1 MAPPSATRAPCLQL
15 RYDAAVPPS
24 PNGSASCNTFTLAA
38 YGVVAKK
45 EGNVLLS
52 GTSIRSALGL
62 AYLGAR
68 GATRAEMARALGFED
83 GVDLRADAEVLRAA
97 AGAAE
102 LAISNRLWPHRG
114 SSLEGDFLSAIDAQG
129 ASVEALDFARAP
141 NDARESINASVAK
154 DTAGK
159 IANLLPPGSIGPL
172 TRLVLTNA
180 LYFKGKWDQVFPKA
194 QTQRLGF
201 YVTPD
206 RPVVSPMMRLTAD
219 LHYGEVGSAKVLQL
233 AYRGSD
239 LAMLVALPKEQG
251 GLHRLEDGL
260 SWSRFQAW
268 TQVLQRTKVQVFLP
282 RFTFRQGGSVKA
294 ALTQLGLAHAF
305 GEADFSGIAGP
316 PGDLYLDDVFHETF
330 VAVDEEGTE
339 AAAATGAVMLMRGR
353 PAPIPVFR
361 ADHPFLFF
369 IRDTRSGRILF
380 AGRLASPE
388 G

>member
-1 MAPPSATRAPCLQL
+1 MRSSA
-15 RYDAAVPPS
+15 DAAS
-24 PNGSASCNTFTLAA
+24 NTFTLAA
-38 YGVVAKK
+38 YAVVAKK

-68 GATRAEMARALGFED
+68 GATRSEMGRVLGFEA
-83 GVDLRADAEVLRAA
+83 GVDVRAEADLLRAA

-102 LAISNRLWPHRG
+102 LAIANRLWPHRG
-114 SSLEGDFLSAIDAQG
+114 LTLEPDYRSAMEAQG
-129 ASVEALDFARAP
+129 ASLEALDFARGP

-159 IANLLPPGSIGPL
+159 IENLLPPGSIGPL

-180 LYFKGKWDQVFPKA
+180 LYFKGKWDQVFPKE

-201 YVTPD
+201 YVAPD
-206 RPVVSPMMRLTAD
+206 RPVISPMMRVTAD
-219 LHYGEVGSAKVLQL
+219 LHYGEVGSAKLLQL

-239 LAMLVALPKEQG
+239 LAMLVALPKDQG

-282 RFTFRQGGSVKA
+282 RFTFRQGGSVKPV
-294 ALTQLGLAHAF
+294 LMELGLAHAF
-305 GEADFSGIAGP
+305 GAADFSGIAGP
-316 PGDLYLDDVFHETF
+316 PGDLYLDDVFHDTF

-339 AAAATGAVMLMRGR
+339 AAAATGAVVQTRGR

-369 IRDTRSGRILF
+369 MRDTRSGRIVF
-380 AGRLASPE
+380 AGRLANPE